1 MIQKEEKRGLA
12 FVCQSRET
20 KIALQNQLR
29 SCLPLETLSAV
40 TVCLAG
46 EDEIPQSAVPFTVFS
61 PEETETRLKAK
72 AEEITRIT
80 RLTEALLSAIHDL
93 NQRNEIASRNR
104 LYWYLKD
111 NGCQISEYRLR
122 TLIPQLTEQGL
133 ISSRHGKYGLSLT
146 DKGLMVLTG
155 QGR

>member
-1 MIQKEEKRGLA
+1 MEKEEKNGLV
-12 FVCQSRET
+12 FICQSRET
-20 KIALQNQLR
+20 KATLKEQLHRCLQ
-29 SCLPLETLSAV
+29 PDTLASV

-46 EDEIPQSAVPFTVFS
+46 EDEIPDDALSFTVLS
-61 PEETETRLKAK
+61 HDETENRLKAK
-72 AEEITRIT
+72 AEERIEIN
-80 RLTEALLSAIHDL
+80 RISSALLSAIHEL

-104 LYWYLKD
+104 IYWYLRD

-122 TLIPQLTEQGL
+122 TLIPRLTEQGL

-146 DKGLMVLTG
+146 DRGLMVLTR